1 MVTDQDGGVVR
12 VVVVDDEPLV
22 RTGLRAVLASS
33 EEVAVVGEAGDGDA
47 AVAVV
52 RQTAPDVVLLDVRM
66 PRVDG
71 IEATRRLRALREPPA
86 VVLLTAFDLD
96 RHVVDGLAAGAA
108 GFLLKDAP
116 EGQLLAAVR
125 AARDGVSLLDARV
138 TLRLLDR
145 WSGTR
150 PSAPAGAA
158 VADALARLTPREE
171 VLLRELAS
179 GESNAEIAGRLHISE
194 ATVKTHVSRILAK
207 LGLTTRVQAVV
218 LAYEAGLVGGVDGRP
233 R

>member
-1 MVTDQDGGVVR
+1 MSPGRDSGAVR

-22 RTGLRAVLASS
+22 RTGLKAVLAASG
-33 EEVAVVGEAGDGDA
+33 EVAVVGEAGDGED

-52 RQTAPDVVLLDVRM
+52 RRTAPDVVLLDVRM

-71 IEATRRLRALREPPA
+71 IEATRRVRRLPVPPA

-96 RHVVDGLAAGAA
+96 RHVVEGLAAGAA

-116 EGQLLAAVR
+116 EEQLLAAVR

-145 WSGTR
+145 WSAVR
-150 PSAPAGAA
+150 PAAPGGAT
-158 VADALARLTPREE
+158 VPPALDRLTPREE

-207 LGLTTRVQAVV
+207 LGLSTRVQAVV
-218 LAYEAGLVGGVDGRP
+218 LAYEAGLVGGRAGGP

>member
-1 MVTDQDGGVVR
+1 MVTGQDGGVVR

-66 PRVDG
+66 PRLDG